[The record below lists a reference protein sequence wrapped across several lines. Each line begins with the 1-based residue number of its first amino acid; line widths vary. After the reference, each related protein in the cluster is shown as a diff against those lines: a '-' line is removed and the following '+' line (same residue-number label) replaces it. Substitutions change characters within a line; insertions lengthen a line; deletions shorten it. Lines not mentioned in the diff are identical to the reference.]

1 MICEGF
7 TLAHNSGA
15 SYTKVDFDPR
25 YKQTYNVKYLYG
37 FNYSSY
43 SYFLSTQPINVRDT
57 QEYETK
63 LIRICQNDDT
73 FFSYMEIPLIC
84 SEDDKNNASNLG
96 HNKHGQN
103 KNPIYYIASTAYF
116 GKIGSNK
123 FRELHIH
130 DESDSHTLF
139 VSFGVQTMG
148 STFNKSMGS
157 AICAFSMKKINKA
170 FTDAAKECFRG
181 GSEVSRL
188 EVIFGVKRECQKIE
202 AEVNDDFCGTGLN
215 PHIGSNRP
223 LNGLLLNT
231 IRGILILI
239 QIKKFN
245 FNF

>member
-1 MICEGF
+1 
-7 TLAHNSGA
+7 
-15 SYTKVDFDPR
+15 
-25 YKQTYNVKYLYG
+25 
-37 FNYSSY
+37 
-43 SYFLSTQPINVRDT
+43 
-57 QEYETK
+57 
-63 LIRICQNDDT
+63 
-73 FFSYMEIPLIC
+73 MEIPLIC
-84 SEDDKNNASNLG
+84 SEDDKNSTLNPG
-96 HNKHGQN
+96 HNKYGQN

-123 FRELHIH
+123 FRELDIH
-130 DESDSHTLF
+130 DESNSHTLF

-188 EVIFGVKRECQKIE
+188 EVISGVKIECQRIE

-215 PHIGSNRP
+215 PYIGSNRP
-223 LNGLLLNT
+223 LNGLFLNT

-239 QIKKFN
+239 QIKN
-245 FNF
+245 LISI